1 MTNFNNDAM
10 KIRSRLVIT
19 GTMILV
25 AVLLAGCTAIGP
37 PTVARDRFEYV
48 TAISESWKRQT
59 LLNLLK
65 VRYLDAPVFLDVSSV
80 INQYV
85 LEGEIEL
92 GFTWQDRNTQFL
104 GGRGMYTDRPTITY
118 NPLMGEKFAQSLMR
132 PIPISAVLF
141 LVQSG
146 YPADYV
152 LRICAQSINGLKNFR
167 SGALATQEA
176 DPEFYKLLDLFHNL
190 QEMDGVSMRYLL
202 INGKRKIIIF
212 FKPPKNKIAAGNLK
226 RIKQLLG
233 LDTEVNK
240 FPVVDGSFALNNEEI
255 AVLSRSMLQI
265 MIEYAACID
274 VPNSDI
280 SEGRVVA
287 NKQYN
292 AKRAA
297 RFLPLIRV
305 HNGSSKPDDT
315 FVTVSYRDSW
325 FWIDDRDIYSKAMF
339 QFLMTLFSFT
349 ERGESEKGGPVITVP
364 AN

>member
-1 MTNFNNDAM
+1 M
-10 KIRSRLVIT
+10 KIRSKRVIK
-19 GTMILV
+19 GSMILV

-92 GFTWQDRNTQFL
+92 GFTWQDRNTQVL
-104 GGRGMYTDRPTITY
+104 SGRGMYTDRPTITY

-141 LVQSG
+141 LIQSG

-176 DPEFYKLLDLFHNL
+176 DPEFYELLDLFRNL
-190 QEMDGVSMRYLL
+190 QEMDGISMRYLL
-202 INGKRKIIIF
+202 INGKRKIVIF
-212 FKPPKNKIAAGNLK
+212 FNPPKNKIAAGNLK

-240 FPVVDGSFALNNEEI
+240 FPVVDGS
-255 AVLSRSMLQI
+255 
-265 MIEYAACID
+265 
-274 VPNSDI
+274 
-280 SEGRVVA
+280 
-287 NKQYN
+287 
-292 AKRAA
+292 
-297 RFLPLIRV
+297 
-305 HNGSSKPDDT
+305 
-315 FVTVSYRDSW
+315 YR
-325 FWIDDRDIYSKAMF
+325 
-339 QFLMTLFSFT
+339 L
-349 ERGESEKGGPVITVP
+349 
-364 AN
+364 